1 MRQQSNPRSLP
12 PKPGSKV
19 IKAPAHLD
27 VIERQMWRSMQ
38 SAHRFDDP
46 ASLALLK
53 VAMEA
58 HMRSRRCRQAID
70 KDGETLPDR
79 FGQIKPHPLL
89 PAERDARAG
98 FLSAMKILGLDL
110 TGN

>member
-1 MRQQSNPRSLP
+1 
-12 PKPGSKV
+12 
-19 IKAPAHLD
+19 
-27 VIERQMWRSMQ
+27 MWRQMQ

-46 ASLALLK
+46 ASLALLRT
-53 VAMEA
+53 ALEA
-58 HMRSRRCRQAID
+58 HMRGRRCRQAID

-79 FGQIKPHPLL
+79 FGQVKPHPLL